1 MTNRIFKP
9 LLVIAGLVVIY
20 SCGFWEKPKYC
31 ESIVTTYSEYDSAEA
46 VLTEFDKENSNH
58 QKYDISIDFQLKRF
72 VYYDTTVDKDR
83 IWFESLCNKYG
94 DNHYHQ
100 DMNKDYSTWQRCT
113 VPDVYRIK
121 VTSEED
127 FDQEHPKG
135 VSLNDCFNVYY
146 VDLKNIIE
154 SNYKERTERINEK
167 PLDSIT
173 QDEMSMLRSEQAA
186 KKVSEALTV
195 NGWTFLDGGYFSLF
209 GLKATKLPTGPSV
222 QHLTIEFT
230 TEYGNTISCPIAFD
244 FSQSMLARQK

>member
-1 MTNRIFKP
+1 MTSRIFKP
-9 LLVIAGLVVIY
+9 LLVIAGLVVIC
-20 SCGFWEKPKYC
+20 SCGFWKPRYC

-46 VLTEFDKENSNH
+46 VLTEFDQKYSNQ
-58 QKYDISIDFQLKRF
+58 QKYDISIDFQLKRMVSF
-72 VYYDTTVDKDR
+72 DTEVEKDKE
-83 IWFESLCNKYG
+83 WFNSLCNKYG
-94 DNHYHQ
+94 DNHYHE
-100 DMNKDYSTWQRCT
+100 DMNIDGSVGQRCT
-113 VPDVYRIK
+113 VPDVSVII

-173 QDEMSMLRSEQAA
+173 QDDMSMLRSEQAA
-186 KKVSEALTV
+186 KKVSETLTV
-195 NGWTFLDGGYFSLF
+195 NGWTFLNGGYFSLF

-244 FSQSMLARQK
+244 FSQSILARQK